1 MSSRREAEFPPIAQ
15 LLPQA
20 GAARLLERVLAHD
33 GVETRCAVDPS
44 QSALYRDAS
53 GRVPAWVALEYM
65 AQCAA
70 ADGSLRGRAGGLPR
84 EPALLIGSRRVT
96 FRSAGFDATQRLEVT
111 ARHAAGQRELLAFD
125 CAVFDARGGEPLA
138 EGRLNVLPLRGH
150 ALSAVSTSLAF
161 GSRRPPSGHSP
172 R

>member
-1 MSSRREAEFPPIAQ
+1 VSEFPPIAQ

-33 GVETRCAVDPS
+33 GDGTRCAVDPS
-44 QSALYRDAS
+44 HGALFRDAD

-70 ADGSLRGRAGGLPR
+70 ADGSLRGRARGEPLV
-84 EPALLIGSRRVT
+84 PALLIGARRVALRCRH
-96 FRSAGFDATQRLEVT
+96 FEPAQALEVT
-111 ARHAAGQRELLAFD
+111 ARHAAGGRELLAFD

-138 EGRLNVLPLRGH
+138 EGRLNVLPGLSGRTRFGH
-150 ALSAVSTSLAF
+150 
-161 GSRRPPSGHSP
+161 GR
-172 R
+172 

>member
-1 MSSRREAEFPPIAQ
+1 MSADFPPIAQ

-33 GVETRCAVDPS
+33 GEGTRCAVDPAR
-44 QSALYRDAS
+44 SALFRDAS

-70 ADGSLRGRAGGLPR
+70 ADGSLRHRARGEPR
-84 EPALLIGSRRVT
+84 EPALLVGSRRVA
-96 FRSAGFDATQRLEVT
+96 FRCAHFDAAQLLEVT

-125 CAVFDARGGEPLA
+125 CAVYDARGGEPLA
-138 EGRLNVLPLRGH
+138 EGRLNVLPGIH
-150 ALSAVSTSLAF
+150 
-161 GSRRPPSGHSP
+161 SRTRFT

>member
-1 MSSRREAEFPPIAQ
+1 MSPFPPIAH

-33 GVETRCAVDPS
+33 AEGTRCAVNPA
-44 QSALYRDAS
+44 QSALFRDAN

-70 ADGSLRGRAGGLPR
+70 ADGSLRRRARGEAL
-84 EPALLIGSRRVT
+84 EPALLVGSRRVA
-96 FRSAGFDATQRLEVT
+96 FRCTHFDAAQRLEVT
-111 ARHAAGQRELLAFD
+111 ARHAAGRRELLAFD

-138 EGRLNVLPLRGH
+138 EGRLNVLPGISGR
-150 ALSAVSTSLAF
+150 TRF
-161 GSRRPPSGHSP
+161 SR
-172 R
+172 

>member
-1 MSSRREAEFPPIAQ
+1 MTEFPPIAQ

-33 GVETRCAVDPS
+33 VDGTRCAVNPA
-44 QSALYRDAS
+44 QSALVRDAH

-70 ADGSLRGRAGGLPR
+70 ADGSLRRRARGEAL
-84 EPALLIGSRRVT
+84 EPALLVGSRRVA
-96 FRSAGFDATQRLEVT
+96 FRCTHFDAAQRLEVT
-111 ARHAAGQRELLAFD
+111 ARHAAGRRELLAFD

-138 EGRLNVLPLRGH
+138 EGRLNVLPGISGR
-150 ALSAVSTSLAF
+150 TRF
-161 GSRRPPSGHSP
+161 SR
-172 R
+172 

>member
-1 MSSRREAEFPPIAQ
+1 MSPFPPIAQ

-33 GVETRCAVDPS
+33 TEGTRCAVNPA
-44 QSALYRDAS
+44 QSALFRDAN

-70 ADGSLRGRAGGLPR
+70 ADGSLRRRARGEAL
-84 EPALLIGSRRVT
+84 EPALLVGSRRVA
-96 FRSAGFDATQRLEVT
+96 FRCTHFDAAQRLEVT
-111 ARHAAGQRELLAFD
+111 ARHAAGRRELLAFD

-138 EGRLNVLPLRGH
+138 EGRLNVLPGISGR
-150 ALSAVSTSLAF
+150 TRF
-161 GSRRPPSGHSP
+161 SR
-172 R
+172 

>member
-1 MSSRREAEFPPIAQ
+1 MSEFPPIAE

-20 GAARLLERVLAHD
+20 GAMRLLERVLEHD
-33 GVETRCAVDPS
+33 AEQTLCAVSPS
-44 QSALYRDAS
+44 HGALFRDLR
-53 GRVPAWVALEYM
+53 GGVPAWVALEYM

-70 ADGSLRGRAGGLPR
+70 ADGSLRRRARGEQP

-96 FRSAGFDATQRLEVT
+96 FRCAGFDAEQGLEVT
-111 ARHAAGQRELLAFD
+111 ARHAAGRRELLAFD

-138 EGRLNVLPLRGH
+138 EARLNVLPVRDNFH
-150 ALSAVSTSLAF
+150 STFSTSLASGSLRAAF
-161 GSRRPPSGHSP
+161 GRLP

>member
-1 MSSRREAEFPPIAQ
+1 VSPFPPIAQ

-33 GVETRCAVDPS
+33 ADGTRCAVNPA
-44 QSALYRDAS
+44 QSALFRDAN

-70 ADGSLRGRAGGLPR
+70 ADGSLRRRARGEAL
-84 EPALLIGSRRVT
+84 EPALLVGSRRVA
-96 FRSAGFDATQRLEVT
+96 FRCTHFDAAQRLEVT
-111 ARHAAGQRELLAFD
+111 ARHAAGRRELLAFD

-138 EGRLNVLPLRGH
+138 EGRLNVLPGISGR
-150 ALSAVSTSLAF
+150 TRF
-161 GSRRPPSGHSP
+161 SR
-172 R
+172 